1 MEDLKLIG
9 SLLPRDYMVC
19 FATQCPQ
26 NHDCMRYLAAQFIP
40 ADVEKGVCVYPT
52 ACRNGHRRYYSQI
65 RRVRAAKGFGDIF
78 ANVKRLNC
86 SIVNNFFANVK
97 RKDYMPMMAEFKRH
111 IGSGGTYYRY
121 KNGQLLLMP
130 EQQEWIRQ
138 LFKRYGYSEDV
149 KFGCYVETY
158 DFR

>member
-86 SIVNNFFANVK
+86 SIVNNFFRSHHHGVKLPRLVGVTKNFDVAFLNIPTFDNVEDK
-97 RKDYMPMMAEFKRH
+97 LFNAE
-111 IGSGGTYYRY
+111 
-121 KNGQLLLMP
+121 
-130 EQQEWIRQ
+130 
-138 LFKRYGYSEDV
+138 
-149 KFGCYVETY
+149 
-158 DFR
+158 